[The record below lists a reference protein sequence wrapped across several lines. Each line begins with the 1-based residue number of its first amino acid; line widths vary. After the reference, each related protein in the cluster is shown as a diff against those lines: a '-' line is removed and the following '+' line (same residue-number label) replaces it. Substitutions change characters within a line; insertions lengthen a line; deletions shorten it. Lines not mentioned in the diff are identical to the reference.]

1 MPRPRLSES
10 VKYERECDK
19 ISKTFARKLFSKVKK
34 DCKKIEHSEAIMKRK
49 AERVMNKNKKVDMSI
64 MNTMNTMISH
74 TVSITKRAN
83 QESLCQIGEVSDVST
98 DFMFAS
104 LPNDILRN
112 IYTKAVVLRNYDK
125 KKAAIRDAALEIV
138 DYLKISCDDRT
149 SHAFSSSSERL
160 SIMKSCLGW
169 VRQDGSG
176 KYGSLSFRYGGFT
189 QFNIKIV
196 DGEYKI
202 NYISNENLNEFG
214 KMVAESIKEEFNFAH
229 VLVNKRRPTSGWIN
243 SQLLTK
249 SIEDISQ
256 DTKISIYRLRKII
269 E

>member
-19 ISKTFARKLFSKVKK
+19 ISKTFARKMFSRVKK
-34 DCKKIEHSEAIMKRK
+34 DFKKIEHSEAIMKRK
-49 AERVMNKNKKVDMSI
+49 AERVLNKNKKKQVVIDTIMLPSIHTIPIKDISEQKTLCQHGETTDMS
-64 MNTMNTMISH
+64 T
-74 TVSITKRAN
+74 
-83 QESLCQIGEVSDVST
+83 G
-98 DFMFAS
+98 FMFAN

-112 IYTKAVVLRNYDK
+112 IYTKAIVLMNDDK
-125 KKAAIRDAALEIV
+125 KKAAIRNAALEVV

-149 SHAFSSSSERL
+149 SHAFSSSSDRL

-176 KYGSLSFRYGGFT
+176 KYGSLSFRHGGYT
-189 QFNIKIV
+189 QFNMKIV